1 VRAEDLNTLL
11 KELVGDGYCLKGSAY
26 LARGTVLAAEAFAD
40 TAPAAS
46 QRVAKRVSAAVMKEV
61 AEALGNTPAVARG
74 SYVDPRVVAGYEHG
88 QTILAGVRRAARVRP
103 PGSAQEILEKATRAL
118 IRRVIK
124 NDSASGQQLA
134 KTA

>member
-1 VRAEDLNTLL
+1 M
-11 KELVGDGYCLKGSAY
+11 
-26 LARGTVLAAEAFAD
+26 
-40 TAPAAS
+40 
-46 QRVAKRVSAAVMKEV
+46 AKRVSAAVMKEV

-118 IRRVIK
+118 MRRVTK